1 MECNN
6 DQFDVLVD
14 NIEDMIRDVR
24 GEEDEMMETELRK
37 YMQFIED
44 SKKKTLYPHCE
55 KYSWVTRDL

>member
-44 SKKKTLYPHCE
+44 SKKKLFIPIVRST
-55 KYSWVTRDL
+55 SA

>member
-1 MECNN
+1 MDCNN

-44 SKKKTLYPHCE
+44 SKKNSLSP
-55 KYSWVTRDL
+55 L